1 MFQVA
6 FGDPDKS
13 DSYRKKKEVRQ
24 RIRST
29 DVTDVTDVRKK
40 EEGRSN
46 RPHPESATPEHSHPQ
61 GGCYFNKKLC
71 LEKINIS

>member
-13 DSYRKKKEVRQ
+13 DSYGRKKKEEER
-24 RIRST
+24 
-29 DVTDVTDVRKK
+29 RKK
-40 EEGRSN
+40 KEGRWKMEDGRWKMEKAIDRIGKVQLRTSS
-46 RPHPESATPEHSHPQ
+46 PSGS
-61 GGCYFNKKLC
+61 CYFNKKLC